1 MPAGNDN
8 FAGERMGDRSAG
20 GDMEWIP
27 AAVRDYERR
36 LIAYA
41 THLIGNAERGRDLAQ
56 DTFVRLCGQ
65 DRQQIEPRL
74 VEWLFTVCRNLC
86 IDARRKERRMKAL
99 TDEQAELRISRRPDP
114 SEHLEQ
120 EEAVAGALA
129 ALQTLTPNQ
138 QEVIRLKF
146 QHGLSYK
153 QIAQVTTLSVSNVG
167 FLIHTALKIL
177 RARLIESGDDIGA
190 ELPRHVNRIRD

>member
-1 MPAGNDN
+1 
-8 FAGERMGDRSAG
+8 MGDRSAG
-20 GDMEWIP
+20 PDVEWIR

-41 THLIGNAERGRDLAQ
+41 THLVGNRELGRDLAQ
-56 DTFVRLCGQ
+56 ETFVRLCGQ
-65 DRQQIEPRL
+65 DRLQIEPRL

-86 IDARRKERRMKAL
+86 IDARRKERRMKPLA
-99 TDEQAELRISRRPDP
+99 DEQAELQISPHAGP
-114 SEHLEQ
+114 SEQLEQ
-120 EEAVAGALA
+120 EEAIAGALA
-129 ALQTLTPNQ
+129 ALRTLTANQ

-167 FLIHTALKIL
+167 FLIHTGLKIL
-177 RARLIESGDDIGA
+177 RARLAEQDDSGA
-190 ELPRHVNRIRD
+190 ELPRHVNRIAE